1 MRIDL
6 LYHYLAGQVLHKGFE
21 FIGLSTT
28 DNAIASG
35 VVMVGK
41 ECIDKSFDVLDLAF
55 GILGWIVM
63 L

>member
-6 LYHYLAGQVLHKGFE
+6 LYHYISGQVLHKGFE
-21 FIGLSTT
+21 IIGFSTS

-41 ECIDKSFDVLDLAF
+41 ECIDKSFDVVDIAF
-55 GILGWIVM
+55 GVLGWLTM

>member
-6 LYHYLAGQVLHKGFE
+6 LYHYFAGQVMSKTFE
-21 FIGLSTT
+21 LIGLNTT
-28 DNAIASG
+28 DNAIVSG

-41 ECIDKSFDVLDLAF
+41 ECIDKSFDVLDIAF
-55 GILGWIVM
+55 GVLGWLTM